1 MKRFLKRPLREPIS
15 EAQLLQEID
24 ERHWIAQQVF
34 FRREERGWSQ
44 RDVAAL
50 TGIAVG
56 RVSRIEAGLANPSL
70 RTLVKLAHAFRCS
83 ISDLAAPSNEGVAPA
98 ARLPDGGGTKALAP
112 G

>member
-1 MKRFLKRPLREPIS
+1 VKRFLKRPLQEPIS
-15 EAQLLQEID
+15 EAQRLQEID
-24 ERHWIAQQVF
+24 ERHWISQQVF

-50 TGIAVG
+50 TGISLG
-56 RVSRIEAGLANPSL
+56 RVARIEAGVANPSL

-83 ISDLAAPSNEGVAPA
+83 ISELSAPSNEGVAPA
-98 ARLPDGGGTKALAP
+98 GRLAEGGGTRALAS